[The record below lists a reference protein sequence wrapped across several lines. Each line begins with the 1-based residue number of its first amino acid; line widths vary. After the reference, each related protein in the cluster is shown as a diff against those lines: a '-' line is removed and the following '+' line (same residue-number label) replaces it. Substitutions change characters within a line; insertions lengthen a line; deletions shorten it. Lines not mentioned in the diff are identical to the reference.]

1 MLKLLPLL
9 AALLILQSHGVAG
22 QDKYAPLPEKVVN
35 AKTFSIL
42 TTPLAAD
49 LVMTYTKSSKSG
61 TAGKWWAIGSR
72 QI

>member
-49 LVMTYTKSSKSG
+49 LAMIFTRNLESG
-61 TAGKWWAIGSR
+61 TAGKW
-72 QI
+72 